1 MAGAVAAPP
10 NPERARTKS
19 DEGVMSWLTGN
30 APGEPHD
37 DKENE
42 GHTFADTVDA
52 IRTEKGYPHAIPSWD
67 RGRPSMYGA
76 APAHVMRSHE
86 EMSPRAEVCRYAR
99 NSPLQ
104 PRVHPLPPAEHGL
117 GLAEVLAPRGLG
129 PEVVL
134 PLPEA
139 REVRRP
145 SAEVPADLMPSATAA
160 K

>member
-1 MAGAVAAPP
+1 MGSPSQEWTTLPVVFGLRSRSARRAASMAGAVATPP

-86 EMSPRAEVCRYAR
+86 EMSPKK
-99 NSPLQ
+99 
-104 PRVHPLPPAEHGL
+104 
-117 GLAEVLAPRGLG
+117 RGLKFRG
-129 PEVVL
+129 T
-134 PLPEA
+134 
-139 REVRRP
+139 RP
-145 SAEVPADLMPSATAA
+145 FHRLVPARTKASRSIL
-160 K
+160 